1 MAVIAKGGF
10 MSKEKFAEKLR
21 KMMQKKQNKLGD
33 KKTSPKEAESICRK
47 LFDVWKKSNI
57 AESYFVF
64 IPVGSLLN
72 GKILYDSTIYSVKP
86 KAEVVI
92 EEENVSCS
100 NYVKIGTCSDLD
112 SILEKL
118 YQNDFQYEIVE
129 DTLNEEAMYNL
140 EQLPI
145 LVKVTW

>member
-1 MAVIAKGGF
+1 

-21 KMMQKKQNKLGD
+21 KMMQKKQNMLGD
-33 KKTSPKEAESICRK
+33 KKPSKKEAESICRK
-47 LFDVWKKSNI
+47 FFEVWKKSNI

-72 GKILYDSTIYSVKP
+72 GKILHDSTIYSVKS
-86 KAEVVI
+86 KAKVVI
-92 EEENVSCS
+92 EEDNVVCD

-129 DTLNEEAMYNL
+129 GTLNEEAMFDL
-140 EQLPI
+140 EQSPI